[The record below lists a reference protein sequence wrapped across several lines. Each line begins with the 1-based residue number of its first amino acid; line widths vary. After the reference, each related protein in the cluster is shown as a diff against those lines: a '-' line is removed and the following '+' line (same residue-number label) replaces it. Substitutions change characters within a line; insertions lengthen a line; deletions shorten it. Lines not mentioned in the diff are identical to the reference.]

1 MSFSKHT
8 ILYVSPL
15 WTGIKRFMYT
25 GDLVY
30 EGMPGFCKVF
40 TKFLDSEEVEKV
52 IVVFFTSDEKR
63 AINIPKEYRE
73 KLEVHVINYTSML
86 GLFTQIP
93 SVVGRIK
100 KLVRDKA
107 ISVIYGQ
114 GSVGIIGGHVARS
127 LGVRFFQRVYGS
139 FLISEIDK
147 SKWWVFMRH
156 PLEYLSFSQRSEGT
170 IISNDGTRGN
180 KVFRWLNPKGE
191 LHFIINGVNKT
202 PKFQEP
208 NFQLENRFVSYIAR
222 VDNWKRQHLLIL
234 AIANLKENHDLQIP
248 AYIVGDVITE
258 SYGDKLKALVKE
270 HGVEN
275 LIHFTGG
282 IMAAEAAYIMKHS
295 ELTCSL
301 YHTSN
306 LGNVFLEALS
316 IGTPVVAINCGGSLD
331 EIPETAYISVQEDVE
346 SISQGLLSHWN
357 NESSKEQ
364 IKDSALKFADT
375 NLKSWEER
383 IDLEYDLILNKG

>member
-1 MSFSKHT
+1 MTRPKHT

-15 WTGIKRFMYT
+15 WTGIKRFVYT
-25 GDLVY
+25 GQLVY

-52 IVVFFTSDEKR
+52 IVIFFTGDEKR
-63 AINIPKEYRE
+63 EINIPEEYQR
-73 KLEVHVINYTSML
+73 KLEVQVINYTSMF
-86 GLFTQIP
+86 GLLTQIP
-93 SVVGRIK
+93 SVVRRIK
-100 KLVRDKA
+100 ALVREQA

-114 GSVGIIGGHVARS
+114 GSVGIIGGHAARS

-147 SKWWVFMRH
+147 PKWSVFLRH

-170 IISNDGTRGN
+170 IITNDGTRGN
-180 KVFRWLNPKGE
+180 KVFRWLNPDGK

-208 NFQLENRFVSYIAR
+208 TIRLEDLFVSYIAR
-222 VDNWKRQHLLIL
+222 IDTWKRQHLLIL
-234 AIANLKENHDLQIP
+234 AIANLKKNHDLHVP
-248 AYIVGDVITE
+248 AYIVGDVISE
-258 SYGDKLKALVKE
+258 SYSDELKALVKE
-270 HGVEN
+270 HGLED

-282 IMAAEAAYIMKHS
+282 LLAAEAAYIMKHS
-295 ELTCSL
+295 VLTCSL

-331 EIPETAYISVQEDVE
+331 EIPETAYISVQEQVE
-346 SISQGLLSHWN
+346 SISQGLLAHWN
-357 NESSKEQ
+357 NDSSRERIKEH
-364 IKDSALKFADT
+364 AMKFADA
-375 NLKSWEER
+375 NLKSWEQR
-383 IDLEYDLILNKG
+383 IDFEYDLILSKG